1 MEIYTLT
8 DEKRRKILSKLK
20 YHQIQTLSDFT
31 MYKVK
36 SEMITNNFIAA
47 SDWHLVDIQEDP
59 FWKLR
64 YTDNAPGKYVPKL
77 KCYCGKTLR
86 YQYVLESRNGKQ
98 LYLGKEHF
106 MQHAGIPQ
114 KIANQIHE
122 RVNNI
127 MIFRDEILVKYDQG
141 KRFPLKEY
149 RTLDKSGML
158 LEFGEDFSYKL
169 RRFRD
174 ANLPLFHVDESRMM
188 SKYRQIREANYALQR
203 VLNREKFE
211 DNHFLFRRMLEKYID
226 DVKIKNLKDDA
237 EWLKSVLN
245 DCRLVE
251 ENMESM
257 LSISTNMT
265 KEILK
270 VDYIKPINVRLT
282 SLSMDGIFKV
292 RFERILNSTK
302 KSIYEKNEVD
312 ILLKKEEEKIVE
324 LNALQVQLYGKN
336 AVQDYRDMKE
346 NRSIE
351 EVIDSISE
359 IKKKYEEY
367 EKIKHKYI
375 HLINTYIN
383 FYPVLINKLNEISDK
398 EIILSDKIEEEY
410 IKMLNVYNKLPRLN
424 EGERKIVRYFMF
436 RHKVNIPGKGV
447 KQGYSLSAVP
457 IEKFKEVKSKDIQKL
472 LLEYLTLR
480 VAIVE
485 EIIHFKNK
493 RLQDNYTKVKNII
506 SGDGKYKSSKVIK
519 SYNIELLVSML
530 ISDEYSKN
538 ANITLN
544 KEVELLKQKLEE
556 IIKESGKR
564 EIVRHVLNSLVETY
578 REKSSFNND
587 ISNMVDSIIREG
599 DKISYNVSSLPQWEQ
614 DFIDFLYELNYYYY
628 GSKLSK
634 DRKTVNV
641 KVLNINLMFLR
652 FINTKMRPIV
662 ERTNLSEQLIEIYG
676 ENIVEKI
683 DMINKLSKVAKTK
696 NKDMKTKEKS
706 VLKISSKQLYSIIKV
721 YRKCSNKKRKSTDWK
736 LKKLERDIN
745 SLGIR
750 DSLKK
755 EIIFFEKNKKDILE
769 LQAVFKSKRRN

>member
-20 YHQIQTLSDFT
+20 YNQIQTLSDFT
-31 MYKVK
+31 MYEVK

-122 RVNNI
+122 RVNDI
-127 MIFRDEILVKYDQG
+127 MIFRDEILVKYDRG
-141 KRFPLKEY
+141 ERFPLKEY
-149 RTLDKSGML
+149 RILDKSGML

-211 DNHFLFRRMLEKYID
+211 DNHFLFRRILEKYID
-226 DVKIKNLKDDA
+226 DVKIRNLKDDT

-245 DCRLVE
+245 DCCLVE
-251 ENMESM
+251 ENMESV

-270 VDYIKPINVRLT
+270 NDYIKPINVRLT
-282 SLSMDGIFKV
+282 NLSMDGIFKV

-359 IKKKYEEY
+359 IKKKYKEY

-457 IEKFKEVKSKDIQKL
+457 IEKFKKVKSKDIQKL
-472 LLEYLTLR
+472 LLEYLILR

-485 EIIHFKNK
+485 EIIEFKNK
-493 RLQDNYTKVKNII
+493 ELQDKYTKAKNII
-506 SGDGKYKSSKVIK
+506 SRDGKYKPDKIME
-519 SYNIELLVSML
+519 SYNIELLISLL
-530 ISDEYSKN
+530 IDDKYSKYD
-538 ANITLN
+538 NITLN
-544 KEVELLKQKLEE
+544 KKVELLKQKLDK

-564 EIVRHVLNSLVETY
+564 TIVEHILNGLI
-578 REKSSFNND
+578 SSYHGELSSSND
-587 ISNMVDSIIREG
+587 ISNIVDSIIREG
-599 DKISYNVSSLPQWEQ
+599 NEVSYNVASLSQWEQ

-628 GSKLSK
+628 GDKLSK
-634 DRKTVNV
+634 DRKTANV
-641 KVLNINLMFLR
+641 KVLNKNLMFLR
-652 FINTKMRPIV
+652 FINTKMRPII
-662 ERTNLSEQLIEIYG
+662 EQINLSEQLREIYG
-676 ENIVEKI
+676 SNLVEKV
-683 DMINKLSKVAKTK
+683 DTINKLSKVAKIK
-696 NKDMKTKEKS
+696 NKDIKAKEKYKS
-706 VLKISSKQLYSIIKV
+706 VLKISSKQLNSIIKV
-721 YRKCSNKKRKSTDWK
+721 YRKCFNKKGSGGK
-736 LKKLERDIN
+736 LKKLERGIN
-745 SLGIR
+745 SLEIR

-755 EIIFFEKNKKDILE
+755 EIIFFEKNKENILKDIR
-769 LQAVFKSKRRN
+769 S

>member
-1 MEIYTLT
+1 MKIYTLT

-20 YHQIQTLSDFT
+20 YNQIQTLSDFT

-47 SDWHLVDIQEDP
+47 SDWHLVDVQEDP

-77 KCYCGKTLR
+77 KCYCGKTLK

-122 RVNNI
+122 RVNDI
-127 MIFRDEILVKYDQG
+127 MIFRDEILVKYDRG
-141 KRFPLKEY
+141 ERFPLKEY
-149 RTLDKSGML
+149 RILDRSGMIF
-158 LEFGEDFSYKL
+158 EFGEDFRYKL

-174 ANLPLFHVDESRMM
+174 ANLPLFHVDENRLM

-226 DVKIKNLKDDA
+226 DVKIKNLKDDT

-270 VDYIKPINVRLT
+270 ADYIKPINVRLT
-282 SLSMDGIFKV
+282 SLSMDGIFKI

-367 EKIKHKYI
+367 EKIKHEYI

-383 FYPVLINKLNEISDK
+383 FYPVLINRLNEISDK
-398 EIILSDKIEEEY
+398 EIMLSNNIESEYTKVLEEY
-410 IKMLNVYNKLPRLN
+410 KKLPRLN
-424 EGERKIVRYFMF
+424 EGENKIVRYFMF
-436 RHKVNIPGKGV
+436 RHKVNIPGKGI
-447 KQGYSLSAVP
+447 KQGYSLSAIP

-472 LLEYLTLR
+472 LLEYLILR

-485 EIIHFKNK
+485 EIIEFKNK
-493 RLQDNYTKVKNII
+493 ELQDKYTKAKNII
-506 SGDGKYKSSKVIK
+506 SRDGKYKPDKIME
-519 SYNIELLVSML
+519 SYDIELLISLL
-530 ISDEYSKN
+530 IDDKYSKYD
-538 ANITLN
+538 NITLN
-544 KEVELLKQKLEE
+544 KKVELLKQKLDK

-564 EIVRHVLNSLVETY
+564 TIVEHILNGLI
-578 REKSSFNND
+578 SSYHGELSSSND
-587 ISNMVDSIIREG
+587 ISNIVDSIIREG
-599 DKISYNVSSLPQWEQ
+599 NEVSYNVASLSQWEQ

-628 GSKLSK
+628 GDKLSK
-634 DRKTVNV
+634 DRKTANV
-641 KVLNINLMFLR
+641 KVLNKNLMFLR
-652 FINTKMRPIV
+652 FINTKMRPII
-662 ERTNLSEQLIEIYG
+662 EQINLSEQLREIYG
-676 ENIVEKI
+676 SNLVEKV
-683 DMINKLSKVAKTK
+683 DTINKLSKVAKIK
-696 NKDMKTKEKS
+696 NKDIKAKEKYKS
-706 VLKISSKQLYSIIKV
+706 VLKISSKQLDSIIKV
-721 YRKCSNKKRKSTDWK
+721 YRKCFNKKGSGGK
-736 LKKLERDIN
+736 LKKLERGIN
-745 SLGIR
+745 SLEIR

-755 EIIFFEKNKKDILE
+755 EIIFFEKNKENILKDIR
-769 LQAVFKSKRRN
+769 S

>member
-1 MEIYTLT
+1 MKIYTLT

-20 YHQIQTLSDFT
+20 YNQIQTLSDFT

-47 SDWHLVDIQEDP
+47 SDWHLVDVQEDP

-77 KCYCGKTLR
+77 KCYCGKTLK

-122 RVNNI
+122 RVNDI
-127 MIFRDEILVKYDQG
+127 MIFRDEILVKYDRG
-141 KRFPLKEY
+141 ERFPLKEY
-149 RTLDKSGML
+149 RILDRSGMIF
-158 LEFGEDFSYKL
+158 EFGEDFRYKL

-174 ANLPLFHVDESRMM
+174 ANLPLFHVDENRLM

-226 DVKIKNLKDDA
+226 DVKIKNLKDDT

-270 VDYIKPINVRLT
+270 ADYIKPINVRLT
-282 SLSMDGIFKV
+282 SLSMDGIFKI

-383 FYPVLINKLNEISDK
+383 FYPVLINRLNEISDK
-398 EIILSDKIEEEY
+398 EIMLSNNIESEYTKMLEEY
-410 IKMLNVYNKLPRLN
+410 KKLPRLN
-424 EGERKIVRYFMF
+424 EGENKIVRYFMF
-436 RHKVNIPGKGV
+436 RHKVNIPGKGI
-447 KQGYSLSAVP
+447 KQGYSLSAIP

-472 LLEYLTLR
+472 LLEYLILR

-485 EIIHFKNK
+485 EIIEFKNK
-493 RLQDNYTKVKNII
+493 ELQDKYTKAKNII
-506 SGDGKYKSSKVIK
+506 SRDGKYKPDKIME
-519 SYNIELLVSML
+519 SYDIELLISLL
-530 ISDEYSKN
+530 IDDKYSKYD
-538 ANITLN
+538 NITLN
-544 KEVELLKQKLEE
+544 KKVELLKQKLDK

-564 EIVRHVLNSLVETY
+564 TIVEHILNGLI
-578 REKSSFNND
+578 SSYHGELSSSND
-587 ISNMVDSIIREG
+587 ISNIVDSIIREG
-599 DKISYNVSSLPQWEQ
+599 NEVSYNVASLSQWEQ

-628 GSKLSK
+628 GDKLSK
-634 DRKTVNV
+634 DRKTANV
-641 KVLNINLMFLR
+641 KVLNKNLMFLR
-652 FINTKMRPIV
+652 FINTKMRPII
-662 ERTNLSEQLIEIYG
+662 EQINLSEQLREIYG
-676 ENIVEKI
+676 SNLVEKV
-683 DMINKLSKVAKTK
+683 DTINKLSKVAKIK
-696 NKDMKTKEKS
+696 NKDIKAKEKYKS
-706 VLKISSKQLYSIIKV
+706 VLKISSKQLDSIIKV
-721 YRKCSNKKRKSTDWK
+721 YRKCFNKKGSGGK
-736 LKKLERDIN
+736 LKKLERGIN
-745 SLGIR
+745 SLEIR

-755 EIIFFEKNKKDILE
+755 EIIFFEKNKENILKDIR
-769 LQAVFKSKRRN
+769 S

>member
-20 YHQIQTLSDFT
+20 YNQIQTLSDFT

-122 RVNNI
+122 RVNDI
-127 MIFRDEILVKYDQG
+127 MIFRDEILVKYNRG
-141 KRFPLKEY
+141 ERFPLKEY
-149 RTLDKSGML
+149 RILDKSGML

-188 SKYRQIREANYALQR
+188 SKYRQIREVNYALQR

-211 DNHFLFRRMLEKYID
+211 DNHFLFRRILEKYID
-226 DVKIKNLKDDA
+226 DVKIKNLKDDT

-270 VDYIKPINVRLT
+270 NDYIKPINVRLT
-282 SLSMDGIFKV
+282 NLSMDGIFKV

-359 IKKKYEEY
+359 IKKKYKEY

-457 IEKFKEVKSKDIQKL
+457 IEKFKKVKSKDIQKL
-472 LLEYLTLR
+472 LLEYLILR

-485 EIIHFKNK
+485 EIIEFKNK
-493 RLQDNYTKVKNII
+493 ELQDKYTKAKNII
-506 SGDGKYKSSKVIK
+506 SRDGKYKPDKIME
-519 SYNIELLVSML
+519 SYDIELLISLL
-530 ISDEYSKN
+530 IDDKYSKYD
-538 ANITLN
+538 NITLN
-544 KEVELLKQKLEE
+544 KKVELLKQKLDK

-564 EIVRHVLNSLVETY
+564 TIVEHILNGLI
-578 REKSSFNND
+578 SSYHGELSSSND
-587 ISNMVDSIIREG
+587 ISNIVDSIIREG
-599 DKISYNVSSLPQWEQ
+599 NEVSYNVASLSQWEQ

-628 GSKLSK
+628 GDKLSK
-634 DRKTVNV
+634 DRKTANV
-641 KVLNINLMFLR
+641 KVLNKNLMFLR
-652 FINTKMRPIV
+652 FINTKMRPII
-662 ERTNLSEQLIEIYG
+662 EQINLSEQLREIYG
-676 ENIVEKI
+676 SNLVEKV
-683 DMINKLSKVAKTK
+683 DTINKLSKVAKIK
-696 NKDMKTKEKS
+696 NKDIKAKEKYKS
-706 VLKISSKQLYSIIKV
+706 VLKISSKQLDSIIKV
-721 YRKCSNKKRKSTDWK
+721 YRKCFNKKGSGRK
-736 LKKLERDIN
+736 LKKLERGIN
-745 SLGIR
+745 SLEIR

-755 EIIFFEKNKKDILE
+755 EIIFFEKNKENILKDIR
-769 LQAVFKSKRRN
+769 S

>member
-1 MEIYTLT
+1 
-8 DEKRRKILSKLK
+8 
-20 YHQIQTLSDFT
+20 
-31 MYKVK
+31 
-36 SEMITNNFIAA
+36 
-47 SDWHLVDIQEDP
+47 
-59 FWKLR
+59 
-64 YTDNAPGKYVPKL
+64 
-77 KCYCGKTLR
+77 
-86 YQYVLESRNGKQ
+86 
-98 LYLGKEHF
+98 
-106 MQHAGIPQ
+106 
-114 KIANQIHE
+114 
-122 RVNNI
+122 
-127 MIFRDEILVKYDQG
+127 MIFRDEILVKYDRG
-141 KRFPLKEY
+141 ERFPLKEY
-149 RTLDKSGML
+149 RILDRSGMIF
-158 LEFGEDFSYKL
+158 EFGEDFRYKL

-174 ANLPLFHVDESRMM
+174 ANLPLFHVDENRLM

-270 VDYIKPINVRLT
+270 ADYIKPINVRLT
-282 SLSMDGIFKV
+282 SLSMDGIFKI

-410 IKMLNVYNKLPRLN
+410 IKMLNIYNKLPRLN

-457 IEKFKEVKSKDIQKL
+457 IEKFKKVKSKDIQKL
-472 LLEYLTLR
+472 LLEYLILR

-485 EIIHFKNK
+485 EIIEFKNK
-493 RLQDNYTKVKNII
+493 ELQDKYNKAKNII
-506 SGDGKYKSSKVIK
+506 SRDGKYKPNKIME
-519 SYNIELLVSML
+519 SYDIELLISLL
-530 ISDEYSKN
+530 IDDKCSKY
-538 ANITLN
+538 ANVTLN
-544 KEVELLKQKLEE
+544 KKVELLKQKLDK

-564 EIVRHVLNSLVETY
+564 TIVEHILNGLI
-578 REKSSFNND
+578 SSYHGELSSSND
-587 ISNMVDSIIREG
+587 ISNIVDSIIREG
-599 DKISYNVSSLPQWEQ
+599 NEVSYNVTSLSQWEQ

-628 GSKLSK
+628 GDKLPK

-641 KVLNINLMFLR
+641 KVLNKNLMFLR
-652 FINTKMRPIV
+652 FINTKMRPII
-662 ERTNLSEQLIEIYG
+662 EQINLSEQLREIYG
-676 ENIVEKI
+676 SNLVEKV
-683 DMINKLSKVAKTK
+683 DTINELSKVAKIK
-696 NKDMKTKEKS
+696 NKDIKAKGKYKS
-706 VLKISSKQLYSIIKV
+706 VLKISSKQLDSIIKV
-721 YRKCSNKKRKSTDWK
+721 YRKCFNKKGSGGK
-736 LKKLERDIN
+736 LKKLERGIN
-745 SLGIR
+745 SLEIS

-755 EIIFFEKNKKDILE
+755 EIIFFEKNKENILKDIR
-769 LQAVFKSKRRN
+769 S

>member
-20 YHQIQTLSDFT
+20 YNQIQTLSDFT
-31 MYKVK
+31 MYEVK

-122 RVNNI
+122 RVNDI
-127 MIFRDEILVKYDQG
+127 MIFRDEILVKYDRG
-141 KRFPLKEY
+141 ERFPLKEY
-149 RTLDKSGML
+149 RILDKSGML

-211 DNHFLFRRMLEKYID
+211 DNHFLFRRILEKYID
-226 DVKIKNLKDDA
+226 DVKIRNLKDDT

-245 DCRLVE
+245 DCCLVE
-251 ENMESM
+251 ENMESV

-270 VDYIKPINVRLT
+270 NDYIKPINVRLT
-282 SLSMDGIFKV
+282 NLSMDGIFKV

-359 IKKKYEEY
+359 IKKKYKEY

-457 IEKFKEVKSKDIQKL
+457 IEKFKKVKSKDIQKL
-472 LLEYLTLR
+472 LLEYLILR

-485 EIIHFKNK
+485 EIIEFKNK
-493 RLQDNYTKVKNII
+493 ELQDKYTKAKNII
-506 SGDGKYKSSKVIK
+506 SRDGKYKPDKIME
-519 SYNIELLVSML
+519 SYNIELLISLL
-530 ISDEYSKN
+530 IDDKYSKYD
-538 ANITLN
+538 NITLN
-544 KEVELLKQKLEE
+544 KKVELLKQKLDK

-564 EIVRHVLNSLVETY
+564 TIVEHILNGLI
-578 REKSSFNND
+578 SSYHGELSSSND
-587 ISNMVDSIIREG
+587 ISNIVDSIIREG
-599 DKISYNVSSLPQWEQ
+599 NEVSYNVASLSQWEQ

-628 GSKLSK
+628 GDKLSK
-634 DRKTVNV
+634 DRKTANV
-641 KVLNINLMFLR
+641 KVLNKNLMFLR
-652 FINTKMRPIV
+652 FINTKMRPII
-662 ERTNLSEQLIEIYG
+662 EQINLSEQLREIYG
-676 ENIVEKI
+676 SNLVEKV
-683 DMINKLSKVAKTK
+683 DTINKLSKVAKI
-696 NKDMKTKEKS
+696 KDKDIKAKEKYKS
-706 VLKISSKQLYSIIKV
+706 VLKISSKQLDSIIKV
-721 YRKCSNKKRKSTDWK
+721 YRKCFNKKGSGRK
-736 LKKLERDIN
+736 LKKLERGIN
-745 SLGIR
+745 SLEIR

-755 EIIFFEKNKKDILE
+755 EIIFFEKNKENILKDIR
-769 LQAVFKSKRRN
+769 S

>member
-1 MEIYTLT
+1 MKIYTLT

-20 YHQIQTLSDFT
+20 YNQIQTLSDFT

-47 SDWHLVDIQEDP
+47 SDWHLVDVQEDP

-77 KCYCGKTLR
+77 KCYCGKTLK

-122 RVNNI
+122 RVNDI
-127 MIFRDEILVKYDQG
+127 MIFRDEILVKYNRG
-141 KRFPLKEY
+141 ERFPLKEY
-149 RTLDKSGML
+149 RILDKSGML

-174 ANLPLFHVDESRMM
+174 ANLPLFHVDENRLM

-226 DVKIKNLKDDA
+226 DVKIKNLKDDT

-270 VDYIKPINVRLT
+270 ADYIKPINVRLT
-282 SLSMDGIFKV
+282 SLSMDGIFKI

-383 FYPVLINKLNEISDK
+383 FYPVLINRLNEISDK
-398 EIILSDKIEEEY
+398 EIMLSNNIESEYTKVLEEY
-410 IKMLNVYNKLPRLN
+410 KKLPRLN
-424 EGERKIVRYFMF
+424 EGENKIVRYFMF
-436 RHKVNIPGKGV
+436 RHKVNIPGKGI
-447 KQGYSLSAVP
+447 KQGYSLSAIP

-472 LLEYLTLR
+472 LLEYLILR

-485 EIIHFKNK
+485 EIIEFKNK
-493 RLQDNYTKVKNII
+493 ELQDKYTKAKNII
-506 SGDGKYKSSKVIK
+506 SRDGKYKPDKIME
-519 SYNIELLVSML
+519 SYDIELLISLL
-530 ISDEYSKN
+530 IDDKYSKYD
-538 ANITLN
+538 NITLN
-544 KEVELLKQKLEE
+544 KKVELLKQKLDK

-564 EIVRHVLNSLVETY
+564 TIVEHILNGLI
-578 REKSSFNND
+578 SSYHGELSSSND
-587 ISNMVDSIIREG
+587 ISNIVDSIIREG
-599 DKISYNVSSLPQWEQ
+599 NEVSYNVASLSQWEQ

-628 GSKLSK
+628 GDKLSK
-634 DRKTVNV
+634 DRKTANV
-641 KVLNINLMFLR
+641 KVLNKNLMFLR
-652 FINTKMRPIV
+652 FINTKMRPII
-662 ERTNLSEQLIEIYG
+662 EQINLSEQLREIYG
-676 ENIVEKI
+676 SNLVEKV
-683 DMINKLSKVAKTK
+683 DTINKLSKVAKIK
-696 NKDMKTKEKS
+696 NKDIKAKEKYKS
-706 VLKISSKQLYSIIKV
+706 VLKISSKQLDSIIKV
-721 YRKCSNKKRKSTDWK
+721 YRKCFNKKGSGGK
-736 LKKLERDIN
+736 LKKLERGIN
-745 SLGIR
+745 SLEIR

-755 EIIFFEKNKKDILE
+755 EIIFFEKNKENILKDIR
-769 LQAVFKSKRRN
+769 S

>member
-20 YHQIQTLSDFT
+20 YNQIQTLSDFT
-31 MYKVK
+31 MYEVK

-122 RVNNI
+122 RVNDI
-127 MIFRDEILVKYDQG
+127 MIFRDEILVKYDRG
-141 KRFPLKEY
+141 ERFPLKEY
-149 RTLDKSGML
+149 RILDKSGML

-211 DNHFLFRRMLEKYID
+211 DNHFLFRRILEKYID
-226 DVKIKNLKDDA
+226 DVKIRNLKDDT

-245 DCRLVE
+245 DCCLVE
-251 ENMESM
+251 ENMESV

-270 VDYIKPINVRLT
+270 NDYIKPINVRLT
-282 SLSMDGIFKV
+282 NLSMDGIFKV

-359 IKKKYEEY
+359 IKKKYKEY

-457 IEKFKEVKSKDIQKL
+457 IEKFKKVKSKDIQKL
-472 LLEYLTLR
+472 LLEYLILR

-485 EIIHFKNK
+485 EIIEFKNK
-493 RLQDNYTKVKNII
+493 ELQDKYTKAKNII
-506 SGDGKYKSSKVIK
+506 SRDGKYKPDKIME
-519 SYNIELLVSML
+519 SYDIELLISLL
-530 ISDEYSKN
+530 IDDKYSKYD
-538 ANITLN
+538 NITLN
-544 KEVELLKQKLEE
+544 KKVELLKQKLDK

-564 EIVRHVLNSLVETY
+564 TIVEHILNGLI
-578 REKSSFNND
+578 SSYHGELSSSND
-587 ISNMVDSIIREG
+587 ISNIVDSIIREG
-599 DKISYNVSSLPQWEQ
+599 NEVSYNVASLSQWEQ

-628 GSKLSK
+628 GDKLSK
-634 DRKTVNV
+634 DRKTANV
-641 KVLNINLMFLR
+641 KVLNKNLMFLR
-652 FINTKMRPIV
+652 FINTKMRPII
-662 ERTNLSEQLIEIYG
+662 EQINLSEQLREIYG
-676 ENIVEKI
+676 SNLVEKV
-683 DMINKLSKVAKTK
+683 DTINKLSKVAKIK
-696 NKDMKTKEKS
+696 NKDIKAKEKYKS
-706 VLKISSKQLYSIIKV
+706 VLKISSKQLDSIIKV
-721 YRKCSNKKRKSTDWK
+721 YRKCFNKKGSGGK
-736 LKKLERDIN
+736 LKKLERGIN
-745 SLGIR
+745 SLEIR

-755 EIIFFEKNKKDILE
+755 EIIFFEKNKENILKDIR
-769 LQAVFKSKRRN
+769 S

>member
-20 YHQIQTLSDFT
+20 YNQIQTLSDFT

-47 SDWHLVDIQEDP
+47 SDWHLVDVQEDP

-77 KCYCGKTLR
+77 KCYCGKTLK

-122 RVNNI
+122 RVNDI

-149 RTLDKSGML
+149 RTLDRSRMIF
-158 LEFGEDFSYKL
+158 EFGEDFRYKL

-174 ANLPLFHVDESRMM
+174 ANLPLFHVDENRLM

-270 VDYIKPINVRLT
+270 ANYIKPINVRLT

-346 NRSIE
+346 NRLIDE
-351 EVIDSISE
+351 IIDSISE
-359 IKKKYEEY
+359 IKKKYEEH

-375 HLINTYIN
+375 HLVNTYIN
-383 FYPVLINKLNEISDK
+383 FYPVLINRLNEISDK
-398 EIILSDKIEEEY
+398 EIMLSDKIEEEY

-447 KQGYSLSAVP
+447 KQGYSLSAIP

-472 LLEYLTLR
+472 LLEYLILR

-485 EIIHFKNK
+485 EIIEFKNK
-493 RLQDNYTKVKNII
+493 ELQDKYTKAKNII
-506 SGDGKYKSSKVIK
+506 SRDGKYKPDKIME
-519 SYNIELLVSML
+519 SYDIELLISLL
-530 ISDEYSKN
+530 IDDKYSKYD
-538 ANITLN
+538 NITLN
-544 KEVELLKQKLEE
+544 KKVELLKQKLDK

-564 EIVRHVLNSLVETY
+564 TIVEHILNGLI
-578 REKSSFNND
+578 SSYHGELSSSND
-587 ISNMVDSIIREG
+587 ISNIVDSIIREG
-599 DKISYNVSSLPQWEQ
+599 NEVSYNVASLSQWEQ

-628 GSKLSK
+628 GDKLSK
-634 DRKTVNV
+634 DRKTANV
-641 KVLNINLMFLR
+641 KVLNKNLMFLR
-652 FINTKMRPIV
+652 FINTKMRPII
-662 ERTNLSEQLIEIYG
+662 EQINLSEQLREIYG
-676 ENIVEKI
+676 SNLVEKV
-683 DMINKLSKVAKTK
+683 DTINELSKVAKIK
-696 NKDMKTKEKS
+696 NKDIKAKGKYKS
-706 VLKISSKQLYSIIKV
+706 VLKISSKQLDSIIKV
-721 YRKCSNKKRKSTDWK
+721 YRKCFNKKGLGGK
-736 LKKLERDIN
+736 LKKLERGIN
-745 SLGIR
+745 SLEIR

-755 EIIFFEKNKKDILE
+755 EIIFFEKNKENILKDIR
-769 LQAVFKSKRRN
+769 S

>member
-1 MEIYTLT
+1 
-8 DEKRRKILSKLK
+8 
-20 YHQIQTLSDFT
+20 
-31 MYKVK
+31 MYEVK

-122 RVNNI
+122 RVNDI
-127 MIFRDEILVKYDQG
+127 MIFRDEILVKYDRG
-141 KRFPLKEY
+141 ERFPLKEY
-149 RTLDKSGML
+149 RILDKSGML

-211 DNHFLFRRMLEKYID
+211 DNHFLFRRILEKYID
-226 DVKIKNLKDDA
+226 DVKIKNLKDDT

-251 ENMESM
+251 ENMESV

-270 VDYIKPINVRLT
+270 NDYIKPINVRLT
-282 SLSMDGIFKV
+282 NLSMDGIFKV

-324 LNALQVQLYGKN
+324 LNALQVQLYGKD
-336 AVQDYRDMKE
+336 AVQDYRDVKE

-351 EVIDSISE
+351 EIIDSISE
-359 IKKKYEEY
+359 IKKKYEEH
-367 EKIKHKYI
+367 EKIKYKYI

-383 FYPVLINKLNEISDK
+383 FYPVLINRLNEISDK

-457 IEKFKEVKSKDIQKL
+457 IEKFKKVKSKDIQKL
-472 LLEYLTLR
+472 LLEYLILR

-485 EIIHFKNK
+485 EIIEFKNK
-493 RLQDNYTKVKNII
+493 ELQDKYTKTKNII
-506 SGDGKYKSSKVIK
+506 SRDGKYKPDKIME
-519 SYNIELLVSML
+519 SYDIELLISLL
-530 ISDEYSKN
+530 IDDKYSKYD
-538 ANITLN
+538 NITLN
-544 KEVELLKQKLEE
+544 KKVELLKQKLDK

-564 EIVRHVLNSLVETY
+564 TIVEHILNGLI
-578 REKSSFNND
+578 SSYHGELSSSND
-587 ISNMVDSIIREG
+587 ISNIVDSIIREG
-599 DKISYNVSSLPQWEQ
+599 NEVSYNVASLSQWEQ

-628 GSKLSK
+628 GDKLSK
-634 DRKTVNV
+634 DRKTANV
-641 KVLNINLMFLR
+641 KVLNKNLMFLR
-652 FINTKMRPIV
+652 FINTKMRPII
-662 ERTNLSEQLIEIYG
+662 EQINLSEQLREIYG
-676 ENIVEKI
+676 SNLVEKV
-683 DMINKLSKVAKTK
+683 DTINKLSKVAKIK
-696 NKDMKTKEKS
+696 NKDIKAKEKYKS
-706 VLKISSKQLYSIIKV
+706 VLKISSKQLDSIIKV
-721 YRKCSNKKRKSTDWK
+721 YRKCFNKKGSGGK
-736 LKKLERDIN
+736 LKKLERGIN
-745 SLGIR
+745 SLEIR

-755 EIIFFEKNKKDILE
+755 EIIFFEKNKENILKDIR
-769 LQAVFKSKRRN
+769 S

>member
-20 YHQIQTLSDFT
+20 YNQIQTLSDFT
-31 MYKVK
+31 MYEVK

-122 RVNNI
+122 RVNDI
-127 MIFRDEILVKYDQG
+127 MIFRDEILVKYDRG
-141 KRFPLKEY
+141 ERFPLKEY
-149 RTLDKSGML
+149 RILDKSGML

-211 DNHFLFRRMLEKYID
+211 DNHFLFRRILEKYID
-226 DVKIKNLKDDA
+226 DVKIKNLKDDT

-251 ENMESM
+251 ENMESV

-270 VDYIKPINVRLT
+270 NDYIKPINVRLT
-282 SLSMDGIFKV
+282 NLSMDGIFKV

-324 LNALQVQLYGKN
+324 LNALQVQLYGKD
-336 AVQDYRDMKE
+336 AVQDYRDVKE

-351 EVIDSISE
+351 EIIDSISE
-359 IKKKYEEY
+359 IKKKYEEH
-367 EKIKHKYI
+367 EKIKYKYI

-383 FYPVLINKLNEISDK
+383 FYPVLINRLNEISDK

-457 IEKFKEVKSKDIQKL
+457 IEKFKKVKSKDIQKL
-472 LLEYLTLR
+472 LLEYLILR

-485 EIIHFKNK
+485 EIIEFKNK
-493 RLQDNYTKVKNII
+493 ELQDKYTKTKNII
-506 SGDGKYKSSKVIK
+506 SRDGKYKPDKIME
-519 SYNIELLVSML
+519 SYDIELLISLL
-530 ISDEYSKN
+530 IDDKYSKYD
-538 ANITLN
+538 NITLN
-544 KEVELLKQKLEE
+544 KKVELLKQKLDK

-564 EIVRHVLNSLVETY
+564 IIVEHILNGLI
-578 REKSSFNND
+578 SSYHGELSSSND
-587 ISNMVDSIIREG
+587 ISNIVDSIIREG
-599 DKISYNVSSLPQWEQ
+599 NEVSYNVASLSQWEQ

-628 GSKLSK
+628 GDKLSK
-634 DRKTVNV
+634 DRKTANV
-641 KVLNINLMFLR
+641 KVLNKNLMFLR
-652 FINTKMRPIV
+652 FINTKMRPII
-662 ERTNLSEQLIEIYG
+662 EQINLSEQLREIYG
-676 ENIVEKI
+676 SNLVEKV
-683 DMINKLSKVAKTK
+683 DTINKLSKVAKIK
-696 NKDMKTKEKS
+696 NKDIKAKEKYKS
-706 VLKISSKQLYSIIKV
+706 VLKISSKQLDSIIKV
-721 YRKCSNKKRKSTDWK
+721 YRKCFNKKGSGGK
-736 LKKLERDIN
+736 LKKLERGIN
-745 SLGIR
+745 SLEIR

-755 EIIFFEKNKKDILE
+755 EIIFFEKNKENILKDIR
-769 LQAVFKSKRRN
+769 S

>member
-122 RVNNI
+122 RVNDI
-127 MIFRDEILVKYDQG
+127 MIFRDEILVKYDRG
-141 KRFPLKEY
+141 ERFPLKEY
-149 RTLDKSGML
+149 RILDKSGML
-158 LEFGEDFSYKL
+158 LEFGEDFNYKL

-211 DNHFLFRRMLEKYID
+211 DNHFLFRRILEKYID
-226 DVKIKNLKDDA
+226 DVKIRNLKDDT

-245 DCRLVE
+245 DCCLVE
-251 ENMESM
+251 ENMESV

-270 VDYIKPINVRLT
+270 NDYIKPINVRLT
-282 SLSMDGIFKV
+282 NLSMDGIFKV

-359 IKKKYEEY
+359 IKKKYKEY

-457 IEKFKEVKSKDIQKL
+457 IEKFKKVKSKDIQKL
-472 LLEYLTLR
+472 LLEYLILR

-485 EIIHFKNK
+485 EIIEFKNK
-493 RLQDNYTKVKNII
+493 ELQDKYTKAKNII
-506 SGDGKYKSSKVIK
+506 SRDGKYKPDKIME
-519 SYNIELLVSML
+519 SYDIELLISLL
-530 ISDEYSKN
+530 IDDKYSKYD
-538 ANITLN
+538 NITLN
-544 KEVELLKQKLEE
+544 KKVELLKQKLDK

-564 EIVRHVLNSLVETY
+564 TIVEHILNGLI
-578 REKSSFNND
+578 SSYHGELSSSND
-587 ISNMVDSIIREG
+587 ISNIVDSIIREG
-599 DKISYNVSSLPQWEQ
+599 NEVSYNFASLSQWEQ

-628 GSKLSK
+628 GDKLSK
-634 DRKTVNV
+634 DRKTANV
-641 KVLNINLMFLR
+641 KVLNKNLMFLR
-652 FINTKMRPIV
+652 FINTKMRPII
-662 ERTNLSEQLIEIYG
+662 EQINLSEQLREIYG
-676 ENIVEKI
+676 SNLVEKV
-683 DMINKLSKVAKTK
+683 DTINKLSKVAKIK
-696 NKDMKTKEKS
+696 NKDIKAKEKYKS
-706 VLKISSKQLYSIIKV
+706 VLKISSKQLDSIIKV
-721 YRKCSNKKRKSTDWK
+721 YRKCFNKKGSGRK
-736 LKKLERDIN
+736 LKKLERGIN
-745 SLGIR
+745 SLEIR

-755 EIIFFEKNKKDILE
+755 EIIFFEKNKENILKDIR
-769 LQAVFKSKRRN
+769 S

>member
-20 YHQIQTLSDFT
+20 YNQIQTLSDFT

-59 FWKLR
+59 FWRLR

-122 RVNNI
+122 KVNDI
-127 MIFRDEILVKYDQG
+127 MIFRDEILVKYDRG
-141 KRFPLKEY
+141 ERFPLKEY
-149 RTLDKSGML
+149 RTLDRSRMIY
-158 LEFGEDFSYKL
+158 EFGEDFRYKL

-211 DNHFLFRRMLEKYID
+211 DNHFLFRRILEKYID
-226 DVKIKNLKDDA
+226 DVKIRNLKDDT

-245 DCRLVE
+245 DCCLVE
-251 ENMESM
+251 ENMESV

-270 VDYIKPINVRLT
+270 NDYIKPINVRLT
-282 SLSMDGIFKV
+282 NLSMDGIFKV

-359 IKKKYEEY
+359 IKKKYKEY

-457 IEKFKEVKSKDIQKL
+457 IEKFKKVKSKDIQKL
-472 LLEYLTLR
+472 LLEYLILR

-485 EIIHFKNK
+485 EIIEFKNK
-493 RLQDNYTKVKNII
+493 ELQDKYTKAKNII
-506 SGDGKYKSSKVIK
+506 SRDGKYKPDKIME
-519 SYNIELLVSML
+519 SYDIELLISLL
-530 ISDEYSKN
+530 IDDKYSKYD
-538 ANITLN
+538 NITLN
-544 KEVELLKQKLEE
+544 KKVELLKQKLDK

-564 EIVRHVLNSLVETY
+564 TIVEHILNGLI
-578 REKSSFNND
+578 SSYHGELSSSND
-587 ISNMVDSIIREG
+587 ISNIVDSIIREG
-599 DKISYNVSSLPQWEQ
+599 NEVSYNFASLSQWEQ

-628 GSKLSK
+628 GDKLSK
-634 DRKTVNV
+634 DRKTANV
-641 KVLNINLMFLR
+641 KVLNKNLMFLR
-652 FINTKMRPIV
+652 FINTKMRPII
-662 ERTNLSEQLIEIYG
+662 EQINLSEQLREIYG
-676 ENIVEKI
+676 SNLVEKV
-683 DMINKLSKVAKTK
+683 DTINKLSKVAKIK
-696 NKDMKTKEKS
+696 NKDIKAKEKYKS
-706 VLKISSKQLYSIIKV
+706 VLKISSKQLDSIIKV
-721 YRKCSNKKRKSTDWK
+721 YRKCFNKKGSGRK
-736 LKKLERDIN
+736 LKKLERGIN
-745 SLGIR
+745 SLEIR

-755 EIIFFEKNKKDILE
+755 EIIFFEKNKENILKDIR
-769 LQAVFKSKRRN
+769 S

>member
-20 YHQIQTLSDFT
+20 YNQIQTLSDFT
-31 MYKVK
+31 MYEVK

-122 RVNNI
+122 RVNDI
-127 MIFRDEILVKYDQG
+127 MIFRDEILVKYNRG
-141 KRFPLKEY
+141 ERFPLKEY
-149 RTLDKSGML
+149 RILDKSGML

-211 DNHFLFRRMLEKYID
+211 DSHFLFRRILEKYID
-226 DVKIKNLKDDA
+226 DVKIKNLKDDT

-257 LSISTNMT
+257 LSISTNMI

-270 VDYIKPINVRLT
+270 TDYIKPINVRLT
-282 SLSMDGIFKV
+282 SLSMNSIFKV
-292 RFERILNSTK
+292 RFRRILNSIK

-324 LNALQVQLYGKN
+324 LNALQVQLYGKD
-336 AVQDYRDMKE
+336 AVQDYRDVKE

-351 EVIDSISE
+351 EIIDSISE
-359 IKKKYEEY
+359 IKKKYEEH

-383 FYPVLINKLNEISDK
+383 FYPVLINRLNEISDK
-398 EIILSDKIEEEY
+398 EIMLSNNIESEYTKMLEEY
-410 IKMLNVYNKLPRLN
+410 KKLPRLN
-424 EGERKIVRYFMF
+424 EGENKIVRYFMF
-436 RHKVNIPGKGV
+436 RHKVNIPGKGI
-447 KQGYSLSAVP
+447 KQGYSLSAIP

-472 LLEYLTLR
+472 LLEYLILR

-493 RLQDNYTKVKNII
+493 RLKDNYTKVKNII
-506 SGDGKYKSSKVIK
+506 SGDGKYKPDKIME
-519 SYNIELLVSML
+519 SYDIELLISLL
-530 ISDEYSKN
+530 IDDKYSKYD
-538 ANITLN
+538 NITLN
-544 KEVELLKQKLEE
+544 KKVELLKQKLDK

-564 EIVRHVLNSLVETY
+564 TIVEHILNGLI
-578 REKSSFNND
+578 SSYHGELSSSND
-587 ISNMVDSIIREG
+587 ISNIVDSIIREG
-599 DKISYNVSSLPQWEQ
+599 NEVSYNVASLSQWEQ

-628 GSKLSK
+628 GDKLSK
-634 DRKTVNV
+634 DRKTANV
-641 KVLNINLMFLR
+641 KVLNKNLMFLR
-652 FINTKMRPIV
+652 FINTKMRPII
-662 ERTNLSEQLIEIYG
+662 EQINLSEQLREIYG
-676 ENIVEKI
+676 SNLVEKV
-683 DMINKLSKVAKTK
+683 DTINKLSKVAKIK
-696 NKDMKTKEKS
+696 NKDIKAKEKYKS
-706 VLKISSKQLYSIIKV
+706 VLKISSKQLDSIIKV
-721 YRKCSNKKRKSTDWK
+721 YRKCFNKKGSGGK
-736 LKKLERDIN
+736 LKKLERGIN
-745 SLGIR
+745 SLEIR

-755 EIIFFEKNKKDILE
+755 EIIFFEKNKENILKDIR
-769 LQAVFKSKRRN
+769 S

>member
-20 YHQIQTLSDFT
+20 YNQIQTLSDFT
-31 MYKVK
+31 MYEVK

-114 KIANQIHE
+114 KIANQIYE
-122 RVNNI
+122 RVNDI
-127 MIFRDEILVKYDQG
+127 MIFRDEILVKYDRG
-141 KRFPLKEY
+141 ERFPLKEY
-149 RTLDKSGML
+149 RILDKSGML

-211 DNHFLFRRMLEKYID
+211 DNHFLFRRILEKYID
-226 DVKIKNLKDDA
+226 DVKIKNLKDDT

-251 ENMESM
+251 ENMESV

-270 VDYIKPINVRLT
+270 NDYIKPINVRLT
-282 SLSMDGIFKV
+282 NLSMDGIFKV

-324 LNALQVQLYGKN
+324 LNALQVQLYGKD
-336 AVQDYRDMKE
+336 AVQDYRDVKE

-351 EVIDSISE
+351 EIIDSISE

-383 FYPVLINKLNEISDK
+383 FYPVLINRLNEISDK
-398 EIILSDKIEEEY
+398 EIILSNNIESEYTKMLEEY
-410 IKMLNVYNKLPRLN
+410 KKLPRLN
-424 EGERKIVRYFMF
+424 EGENKIVRYFMF
-436 RHKVNIPGKGV
+436 RHKVNIPGKGI
-447 KQGYSLSAVP
+447 KQGYSLSAIP

-472 LLEYLTLR
+472 LLEYLILR

-485 EIIHFKNK
+485 EIIEFKNK
-493 RLQDNYTKVKNII
+493 ELQDKYTKAKNII
-506 SGDGKYKSSKVIK
+506 SRDGKYKPDKIME
-519 SYNIELLVSML
+519 SYDIELLISLL
-530 ISDEYSKN
+530 IDDKYSKYD
-538 ANITLN
+538 NITLN
-544 KEVELLKQKLEE
+544 KKVELLKQKLDK

-564 EIVRHVLNSLVETY
+564 TIVEHILNGLI
-578 REKSSFNND
+578 SSYHGELSSSND
-587 ISNMVDSIIREG
+587 ISNIVDSIIREG
-599 DKISYNVSSLPQWEQ
+599 NEVSYNVASLSQWEQ

-628 GSKLSK
+628 GDKLSK
-634 DRKTVNV
+634 DRKTANV
-641 KVLNINLMFLR
+641 KVLNKNLMFLR
-652 FINTKMRPIV
+652 FINTKMRPII
-662 ERTNLSEQLIEIYG
+662 EQINLSEQLREIYG
-676 ENIVEKI
+676 SNLVEKV
-683 DMINKLSKVAKTK
+683 DTINKLSKVAKIK
-696 NKDMKTKEKS
+696 NKDIKAKEKYKS
-706 VLKISSKQLYSIIKV
+706 VLKISSKQLNSIIKV
-721 YRKCSNKKRKSTDWK
+721 YRKCFNKKGSGGK
-736 LKKLERDIN
+736 LKKLERGIN
-745 SLGIR
+745 SLEIR

-755 EIIFFEKNKKDILE
+755 EIIFFEKNKENILKDIR
-769 LQAVFKSKRRN
+769 S